1 MKKLLTAFIA
11 VLVIGLAFSETVTI
25 EFWHSM
31 GGGQGETL
39 AALVENFNKTNP
51 DIQVDPIYVGGYSD
65 LNRKLLSTIT
75 AAKEGSASD
84 LPTITQAYG
93 NWIAKY
99 LYSGVIE
106 PLNPYIENDPQMKR
120 VWDEEIYEVF
130 KEGSTWGDT
139 IYSIPF
145 NKSVYVYYYNTD
157 LFDLYGVTPPETMD
171 EFMETTKNL
180 TDDFDGDGRNDLYGI
195 GARTFIDDF
204 QIFLFAYNGEILEY
218 VGDGKYRV
226 SLDRETTKKALS
238 DIMELK
244 KGGYGSFG
252 TGYLDGIFGAEEIAA
267 YMGTIA
273 GKSYVE
279 RSSQGKHG
287 WSWAALPS
295 VDGVPHSPIAGTDI
309 TMFNWVTDA
318 QKDAAYRFIKYLLDP
333 VNMAFW
339 GINTGY
345 LPVRRDVSETK
356 QWQEYIAS
364 DEKAVIAQE
373 TLETA
378 IADPKPAAWNDIR
391 NEISTIFANFI
402 SEQITV
408 DEFYDRAVKACET
421 LLEENDEL
429 AK

>member
-1 MKKLLTAFIA
+1 VKKLLTVFIA
-11 VLVIGLAFSETVTI
+11 VLVIGLVFSETVNI
-25 EFWHSM
+25 EFWHGM
-31 GGGQGETL
+31 GGAQGETL
-39 AALVENFNKTNP
+39 SALVDSFNKENP
-51 DIQVDPIYVGGYSD
+51 DIQVDAIYVGGYGD

-75 AAKEGSASD
+75 AAKEGSTND

-99 LYSGVIE
+99 LYSDVIE
-106 PLNPYIENDPQMKR
+106 PLNSYIENDPQMKR
-120 VWDEEIYEVF
+120 VWDEEIYQVF

-171 EFMETTKNL
+171 EFMEITKYL
-180 TDDFDGDGRNDLYGI
+180 TEDLDGDGNTDQYGL

-204 QIFLFAYNGEILEY
+204 QTFLFAYNGEILEY
-218 VGDGKYRV
+218 VGDGKYRI

-238 DIMELK
+238 DIAELRD
-244 KGGYGSFG
+244 GGYASFG
-252 TGYLDGIFGAEEIAA
+252 TSYLNDPFGSGEIAA

-273 GKSYVE
+273 GKSYVA

-287 WSWAALPS
+287 WTWAALPS
-295 VDGVPHSPIAGTDI
+295 VDGIPHSPIAGTDI
-309 TMFNWVTDA
+309 TMFNWSTGA

-333 VNMAFW
+333 VNMAFS

-345 LPVRRDVSETK
+345 LPVRRDVAETK
-356 QWQEYIAS
+356 QWQEYVAS

-391 NEISTIFANFI
+391 NEISTIFANFV
-402 SEQITV
+402 SEQITA
-408 DEFYDRAVKACET
+408 DEFYDRTVNACET
-421 LLEENDEL
+421 LLAENDEL

>member
-1 MKKLLTAFIA
+1 VKKLLTVFLA

-25 EFWHSM
+25 EFWHGM

-39 AALVENFNKTNP
+39 SVLVEEFNKTNP
-51 DIQVDPIYVGGYSD
+51 DIQVDSIYVGGYGD

-75 AAKEGSASD
+75 AAKEGSTND

-99 LYSGVIE
+99 LYSDVIE
-106 PLNPYIENDPQMKR
+106 RLNPYIENDPQMKR

-130 KEGSTWGDT
+130 KEGSTWGED

-157 LFDLYGVTPPETMD
+157 LFDLYGATPPDTMD
-171 EFMETTKNL
+171 EFMETTKYL
-180 TDDFDGDGRNDLYGI
+180 TEDLDGDGNTDQYGL

-204 QIFLFAYNGEILEY
+204 QTFLFAYNGEILEY
-218 VGDGKYRV
+218 AGNGQYKI
-226 SLDRETTKKALS
+226 SLDKEITLKALA
-238 DIMELK
+238 DIAELRD
-244 KGGYGSFG
+244 GGYASFG
-252 TGYLDGIFGAEEIAA
+252 TSYLNDPFGAGEIAA

-273 GKSYVE
+273 GKSYVD

-287 WSWAALPS
+287 WSWAAVPS

-345 LPVRRDVSETK
+345 LPVRRDVSDTP

-391 NEISTIFANFI
+391 YEISNIFANFI
-402 SEQITV
+402 SEQITA
-408 DEFYDRAVKACET
+408 DEFYNRVVSTCET

>member
-1 MKKLLTAFIA
+1 VKKLLTVFLV
-11 VLVIGLAFSETVTI
+11 VLVIGLAFSEKVVI
-25 EFWHSM
+25 EFWHGM
-31 GGGQGETL
+31 GGAQGETL
-39 AALVENFNKTNP
+39 NALIDNFNKTNP
-51 DIQVDPIYVGGYSD
+51 DIQVDSIYVGGYGD

-75 AAKEGSASD
+75 AYKEGTTND

-99 LYSGVIE
+99 LYSDVIE
-106 PLNPYIENDPQMKR
+106 PLNSYVNNDPQMKNT
-120 VWDEEIYEVF
+120 WDNEIYQVF
-130 KEGSTWGDT
+130 KDGSTWGDT

-157 LFDLYGVTPPETMD
+157 LFDLYGVTPPKTMD
-171 EFMETTKNL
+171 EFMETTKYL
-180 TDDFDGDGRNDLYGI
+180 TEDLDGDGTTDQYGL

-204 QIFLFAYNGEILEY
+204 QTFLFAYDGTILDY
-218 VGDGKYRV
+218 AGNGKYTIA
-226 SLDRETTKKALS
+226 LDKDVTMKALS
-238 DIMELK
+238 DIKELK
-244 KGGYGSFG
+244 DGGYAAFQ
-252 TGYLDGIFGAEEIAA
+252 TGYLNDPFGAGQMAA

-273 GKSYVE
+273 GKAYVD

-309 TMFNWVTDA
+309 TMFNWSTDA
-318 QKDAAYRFIKYLLDP
+318 QKEAAFRFIKYLLDP

-345 LPVRRDVSETK
+345 LPVRRDVNQTA
-356 QWQEYIAS
+356 QWKEYLAN

-373 TLETA
+373 SLETA

-391 NEISTIFANFI
+391 DEISTIFADYLNDL
-402 SEQITV
+402 ITA
-408 DEFYDRAVKACET
+408 DEFYNRVVNTCET
-421 LLEENDEL
+421 LLDENDEL